1 MTHVHVCRLC
11 KSCQCLVCL
20 TCLAGKMSSKT
31 ILIGLSI
38 FRCGVEKSVHG
49 RPSWELAPYD
59 CSLQNTKDFTAWCKL
74 VSRECKFTDRA
85 GECGVV
91 RYTTQFFVLDKAKA
105 LPIRIGSQ
113 TAWDAVRLDFI
124 DNKEKVITKD
134 YELHGRCHFLAVCT
148 VILEKFRISL
158 VFWATEL
165 DTT

>member
-74 VSRECKFTDRA
+74 VSRECKFNDRA

-124 DNKEKVITKD
+124 DNKEKRLALRLHFGMIPVIS
-134 YELHGRCHFLAVCT
+134 GFLNAC
-148 VILEKFRISL
+148 
-158 VFWATEL
+158 
-165 DTT
+165 